1 MQFALFTSGEYM
13 HWERLLDLWV
23 YAEAAGWDAI
33 FIDDHFMPDK
43 PDPVGDFL
51 ECWTALAALS
61 QQTRK
66 ARIGSMVTGNPY
78 RHPAV
83 LAKMAAN
90 VDIMSD
96 GRLIFGLGAGWQENE
111 HVAYGIPY
119 YSVRERMDRL
129 DEACELIQSLW
140 TQERT
145 DFSGQYYQLRDAPLS
160 PKPLQKPYPEFLIGG
175 GGVKRTLR
183 IVAKYADHWNDWGGP
198 ESMTAK
204 ARHLEGHCQDVG
216 RDPADIRRSACMALA
231 RTADPESDREVLRTV
246 QDILGY
252 PEARA
257 RDLTLS
263 GSIAQMQDK
272 IGRLE
277 DAGVDMICIPTFMR
291 ELSRE
296 ELQAFLEQAAAPF
309 R

>member
-1 MQFALFTSGEYM
+1 MQFALFTTGEYM
-13 HWERLLDLWV
+13 DWEALLDEWAV
-23 YAEAAGWDAI
+23 AEAAGWDSI

-43 PDPVGDFL
+43 PDPQGNYL

-61 QQTRK
+61 QHTRHV
-66 ARIGSMVTGNPY
+66 RIGSLVTGNPY

-111 HVAYGIPY
+111 HRAYGIPY
-119 YSVRERMDRL
+119 LSAGERLDRL

-145 DFSGQYYQLRDAPLS
+145 DFEGQHYQLLDAPLS

-198 ESMTAK
+198 ESFAAK
-204 ARHLEGHCQDVG
+204 ARYLEEHCQEVG
-216 RDPADIRRSACMALA
+216 RDSTEIRRSACMALA
-231 RTADPESDREVLRTV
+231 SAGDPASERDV
-246 QDILGY
+246 QRVMQEDFGY
-252 PEARA
+252 SEGRA
-257 RDLTLS
+257 RDLSLS
-263 GSIAQMQDK
+263 GSVSQMQDK
-272 IGRLE
+272 IGRLA
-277 DAGVDMICIPTFMR
+277 DAGVDMICIPTFVR
-291 ELSRE
+291 NLSPE
-296 ELQAFLEQAAAPF
+296 ELQAFLERVAAPF